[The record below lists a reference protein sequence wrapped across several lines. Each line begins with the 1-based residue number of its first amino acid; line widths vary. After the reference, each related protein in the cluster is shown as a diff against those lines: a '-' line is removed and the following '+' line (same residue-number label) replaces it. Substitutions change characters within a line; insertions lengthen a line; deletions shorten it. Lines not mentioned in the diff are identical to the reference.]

1 MSNQEGS
8 VTVSGVGKPLTPER
22 SRMLLA
28 LRINVLAKGY
38 SGISLETLKQVI
50 EVFNGTKMFKEN
62 LTFPFVFLFNSFVK
76 GCSSMG
82 QAADVGLS
90 TW

>member
-1 MSNQEGS
+1 MSNREDS

-22 SRMLLA
+22 TRMLLA

-50 EVFNGTKMFKEN
+50 EVFNGKKMFEEN
-62 LTFPFVFLFNSFVK
+62 LAFPFFPFNCFVK
-76 GCSSMG
+76 RCSSSG
-82 QAADVGLS
+82 QDVDAGLS